1 MTYNIQ
7 SFEDDTLQRHYDNE
21 TDRLF
26 LVYYALPPG
35 LNANKW
41 GVSPISIETNVQS
54 AVNKPVVIYRRNPNN
69 RYHTHQAGNFVH
81 PTLEE
86 AAEELGHPPNAEE
99 YFNWQEKFAVGRV
112 RSVDKREM
120 GYAFTLE
127 VTDSEAK
134 DILKSDTYR
143 TGIPGWTSPQIIS
156 NAHLYPNEE
165 KSGIFDHWAI
175 AHVALV
181 DVPAYGPH
189 QAGVRGKCLGV
200 EKECMIKT
208 RSASQEN
215 LGFCVKQ
222 ATIDLVQ
229 SRYSNSSQSSPNATP
244 NNNIMSQTENT
255 SQQTISGQQ
264 VTLTPPTVTATDS
277 NQPSI
282 NKVSEQPQPEAQQRT
297 PENEETEQLASTEPK
312 SLQEAQAMVR
322 QMSEL
327 LKEQGKQLKTQGK
340 ELDTIKQERKQARL
354 AFIIP
359 RDLFKSD
366 ESHAK
371 EVQKTMSE
379 NISEQWLSE
388 YWKTKRELAMAQNTS
403 RKMVGEEI
411 VAKSAS
417 VQQNGHD
424 VPDFSSSQN
433 QNRTSNVQKTLELQR
448 RILEGGGV

>member
-1 MTYNIQ
+1 
-7 SFEDDTLQRHYDNE
+7 
-21 TDRLF
+21 
-26 LVYYALPPG
+26 
-35 LNANKW
+35 
-41 GVSPISIETNVQS
+41 
-54 AVNKPVVIYRRNPNN
+54 
-69 RYHTHQAGNFVH
+69 
-81 PTLEE
+81 
-86 AAEELGHPPNAEE
+86 
-99 YFNWQEKFAVGRV
+99 
-112 RSVDKREM
+112 
-120 GYAFTLE
+120 
-127 VTDSEAK
+127 
-134 DILKSDTYR
+134 
-143 TGIPGWTSPQIIS
+143 
-156 NAHLYPNEE
+156 
-165 KSGIFDHWAI
+165 
-175 AHVALV
+175 
-181 DVPAYGPH
+181 
-189 QAGVRGKCLGV
+189 
-200 EKECMIKT
+200 
-208 RSASQEN
+208 
-215 LGFCVKQ
+215 
-222 ATIDLVQ
+222 
-229 SRYSNSSQSSPNATP
+229 
-244 NNNIMSQTENT
+244 MSQTENT